1 MKKLVIALCLLAS
14 SSFALSL
21 DQVRA
26 ELKKA
31 AFARDSV
38 EMSIRT
44 TVNTPAGKQVV
55 SIYMVQKGSSKTY
68 TEMKSPL
75 LNQRSIVNGSRM
87 KVIDLN
93 TKKSQILPYNGEA
106 LEAQSYTKFNPLDS
120 GDWQEPVHVSD
131 NLYSITGSQGVLYYD
146 SAKKRIEKIKS
157 NDAEKN
163 TQTTFTYDA
172 ANNLKKMEVSVIVSG
187 IETKVVTEILAL
199 RSSEKF
205 PDKLFEF

>member
-26 ELKKA
+26 DLKKSA
-31 AFARDSV
+31 LARDSI
-38 EMSIRT
+38 EMNIRT
-44 TVNTPAGKQVV
+44 TVNSPAGKQVV
-55 SIYMVQKGSSKTY
+55 SIYMVQKGVFKVY

-93 TKKSQILPYNGEA
+93 TKKTQILPYNGEA

-120 GDWQEPVHVSD
+120 GDWQEPVHVSG
-131 NLYSITGSQGVLYYD
+131 NLFSIVGAQGTLYYD
-146 SAKKRIEKIKS
+146 SAKKRIEKIES
-157 NDAEKN
+157 NDAGKSVL
-163 TQTTFTYDA
+163 TTFTYDA
-172 ANNLKKMEVSVIVSG
+172 MNNLKKMEVSVLVSG
-187 IETKVVTEILAL
+187 IETKITTEILAL
-199 RSSEKF
+199 RSSAKF

>member
-26 ELKKA
+26 DLKKSA
-31 AFARDSV
+31 LARDSI
-38 EMSIRT
+38 EMNIRT
-44 TVNTPAGKQVV
+44 TVNSPAGKQVV
-55 SIYMVQKGSSKTY
+55 SVYMVQKGVFKVY

-93 TKKSQILPYNGEA
+93 TKKTQILPYNGEA

-120 GDWQEPVHVSD
+120 GDWQEPVHVSG
-131 NLYSITGSQGVLYYD
+131 NLFSIVGAQGTLYYD
-146 SAKKRIEKIKS
+146 SAKKRIEKIES
-157 NDAEKN
+157 NDAGKSAL
-163 TQTTFTYDA
+163 TTFTYDA
-172 ANNLKKMEVSVIVSG
+172 MNNLKKMEVSVLVSG
-187 IETKVVTEILAL
+187 IETKITTEILAL
-199 RSSEKF
+199 RSSAKF

>member
-1 MKKLVIALCLLAS
+1 MKKIIFTLLILS
-14 SSFALSL
+14 VSSFALSL

-26 ELKKA
+26 DLKKSA
-31 AFARDSV
+31 LSRDSV

-55 SIYMVQKGSSKTY
+55 SIYMVQKGASKTY

-146 SAKKRIEKIKS
+146 SAKKRIEKIES
-157 NDAEKN
+157 NDADKSAL
-163 TQTTFTYDA
+163 TTFTYDA
-172 ANNLKKMEVSVIVSG
+172 SNNLKKMEVSVIVSG
-187 IETKVVTEILAL
+187 VETKVTTEILAL
-199 RSSEKF
+199 RSSAKF

>member
-1 MKKLVIALCLLAS
+1 MKKIIFILLFFS
-14 SSFALSL
+14 ISSFALSL
-21 DQVRA
+21 DQVRTD
-26 ELKKA
+26 LKKSA
-31 AFARDSV
+31 LARDSV

-55 SIYMVQKGSSKTY
+55 SIYMVQKGASKTY

-75 LNQRSIVNGSRM
+75 LNQRSIVNGSRI

-93 TKKSQILPYNGEA
+93 TKKSQVLPYNGEA

-146 SAKKRIEKIKS
+146 SAKKRIEQIEN

-163 TQTTFTYDA
+163 TLTTFTYDA
-172 ANNLKKMEVSVIVSG
+172 SNNLKKMEVSVIVSG
-187 IETKVVTEILAL
+187 FETKVTTEILAL
-199 RSSEKF
+199 RSSAKF

>member
-26 ELKKA
+26 DLKKSA
-31 AFARDSV
+31 LARDSI
-38 EMSIRT
+38 EMNIRT
-44 TVNTPAGKQVV
+44 TVDSPAGKQVV
-55 SIYMVQKGSSKTY
+55 SVYMVQKGVFKVYS
-68 TEMKSPL
+68 EMKSPL

-93 TKKSQILPYNGEA
+93 TKKTQILPYNGEA

-120 GDWQEPVHVSD
+120 GDWQEPVHVSG
-131 NLYSITGSQGVLYYD
+131 NLFSIVGAQGTLYYD
-146 SAKKRIEKIKS
+146 SAKKRIEKIES
-157 NDAEKN
+157 NDAGKSAL
-163 TQTTFTYDA
+163 TTFTYDA
-172 ANNLKKMEVSVIVSG
+172 MNNLKKMEVSVLVSG
-187 IETKVVTEILAL
+187 IETKITTEILAL
-199 RSSEKF
+199 RSSAKF

>member
-26 ELKKA
+26 DLKKSA
-31 AFARDSV
+31 LARDSI
-38 EMSIRT
+38 EMNIRT
-44 TVNTPAGKQVV
+44 TVNSPAGKQVV
-55 SIYMVQKGSSKTY
+55 SVYMVQKGVFKVY

-93 TKKSQILPYNGEA
+93 TKKTQILPYNGEA

-146 SAKKRIEKIKS
+146 SAKKRIEKIES

>member
-26 ELKKA
+26 DLKKSA
-31 AFARDSV
+31 LARDSI
-38 EMSIRT
+38 EMNIRT
-44 TVNTPAGKQVV
+44 TVNSPAGKQVV
-55 SIYMVQKGSSKTY
+55 SVYMVQKGVSKVY

-120 GDWQEPVHVSD
+120 GDWQEPVHVSG
-131 NLYSITGSQGVLYYD
+131 NLFSIVGAQGTLYYD
-146 SAKKRIEKIKS
+146 SAKKRIEKIES
-157 NDAEKN
+157 NDAGKSAL
-163 TQTTFTYDA
+163 TTFTYDA
-172 ANNLKKMEVSVIVSG
+172 MNNLKKMEVSVLVSG
-187 IETKVVTEILAL
+187 IETKITTEILAL
-199 RSSEKF
+199 RSSAKF

>member
-26 ELKKA
+26 DLKKS
-31 AFARDSV
+31 AFARDSI
-38 EMSIRT
+38 EMNIRT
-44 TVNTPAGKQVV
+44 TVNSPAGKQVV
-55 SIYMVQKGSSKTY
+55 SIYMVQKGVFKVY

-120 GDWQEPVHVSD
+120 GDWQEPVHVSG
-131 NLYSITGSQGVLYYD
+131 NLFSIVGAQGTLYYD
-146 SAKKRIEKIKS
+146 SAKKRIEKIES
-157 NDAEKN
+157 NDAGKSAL
-163 TQTTFTYDA
+163 TTFTYDA
-172 ANNLKKMEVSVIVSG
+172 MNNLKKMEVSVLVSG
-187 IETKVVTEILAL
+187 IETKITTEILAL
-199 RSSEKF
+199 RSSAKF

>member
-26 ELKKA
+26 DLKKSA
-31 AFARDSV
+31 LARDSI
-38 EMSIRT
+38 EMNIRT
-44 TVNTPAGKQVV
+44 TVNSPAGKQVV
-55 SIYMVQKGSSKTY
+55 SIYMVQKGVFKVY

-93 TKKSQILPYNGEA
+93 TKKTQILPYNGEA

-120 GDWQEPVHVSD
+120 GDWQEPVHVSG
-131 NLYSITGSQGVLYYD
+131 NLFSIVGAQGTLYYD
-146 SAKKRIEKIKS
+146 SAKKRIEKIES
-157 NDAEKN
+157 NDAGKS
-163 TQTTFTYDA
+163 TLTTFTYDA
-172 ANNLKKMEVSVIVSG
+172 MNNLKKMEVSVLVSG
-187 IETKVVTEILAL
+187 IETKITTEILAL
-199 RSSEKF
+199 RSSAKF

>member
-1 MKKLVIALCLLAS
+1 MKKIIFILLFFS
-14 SSFALSL
+14 ISSFALSL
-21 DQVRA
+21 DQVRTD
-26 ELKKA
+26 LKKSA
-31 AFARDSV
+31 LARDSV

-55 SIYMVQKGSSKTY
+55 SIYMVQKGASKTY

-75 LNQRSIVNGSRM
+75 LNQRSIVNGSRI

-93 TKKSQILPYNGEA
+93 TKKSQVLPYNGEA

-146 SAKKRIEKIKS
+146 SAKKRIEQIEN

-163 TQTTFTYDA
+163 TLTTFTYDA
-172 ANNLKKMEVSVIVSG
+172 SNNLKKMEVSVIVSG
-187 IETKVVTEILAL
+187 IETKVTTEILAL
-199 RSSEKF
+199 RSSAKF

>member
-1 MKKLVIALCLLAS
+1 MKKLFLALLFLAS

-21 DQVRA
+21 DQVRTD
-26 ELKKA
+26 LKKSA
-31 AFARDSV
+31 LSRDSV

-55 SIYMVQKGSSKTY
+55 SIYMVQKGASKTY
-68 TEMKSPL
+68 TEMKSSL

-146 SAKKRIEKIKS
+146 ASKKRIEKIES

-163 TQTTFTYDA
+163 TLTTFTYDA

-187 IETKVVTEILAL
+187 VETKVTTEILAL
-199 RSSEKF
+199 RSSAKF